1 MLGLCIAG
9 AMGPP
14 WPLKPNVFLL
24 GVANGSFSI
33 AAIATMMRLATQG
46 GEARAGTR
54 MGLWG
59 AAQAIAF
66 GLGGLLG
73 TAASDLAHYFLS
85 AQGTAYSCVFG
96 FETVMFVMSAG
107 CAVWV
112 GRYDQKSVSMRQSPK
127 VVGLTKELSHEY

>member
-1 MLGLCIAG
+1 
-9 AMGPP
+9 
-14 WPLKPNVFLL
+14 L

-46 GEARAGTR
+46 GSARRHAHGFVGCCPKR
-54 MGLWG
+54 LHLDSV
-59 AAQAIAF
+59 AD
-66 GLGGLLG
+66 LG
-73 TAASDLAHYFLS
+73 TAASDIARLFFAAHKELRIP
-85 AQGTAYSCVFG
+85 VLFG
-96 FETVMFVMSAG
+96 FETVMFVAMSAG